1 MDIMGNGNLRF
12 NLVGDKVLWNLSIQ
26 IEAKSGKTW
35 MSIPT
40 TLKKEIEEE
49 VKKEFKARTWKTD
62 DKYIRVYVKKGFI
75 SGYLN
80 KENKKV
86 LKLVVTDL
94 TITKDKDEK
103 TTKKDDVEIPF

>member
-1 MDIMGNGNLRF
+1 MGNGNLRF

-49 VKKEFKARTWKTD
+49 VKKEFKSRTWKTD

-86 LKLVVTDL
+86 LKLVVTEL